1 MTLQA
6 YLAAMRLGSP
16 ALPIG
21 VNESEASRRS
31 RYQIGV
37 EAHGVESRYCGLLE
51 TVRRRAGTTATSMVA
66 AVDPSSASAPAA
78 LARPTRHSCL
88 LDTVRRKRACTRALG
103 TTG

>member
-1 MTLQA
+1 
-6 YLAAMRLGSP
+6 MRLGSP

-51 TVRRRAGTTATSMVA
+51 TVRRRHDTTATSMVA
-66 AVDPSSASAPAA
+66 AVDPPAPASAPAA
-78 LARPTRHSCL
+78 LARPTRYCCL
-88 LDTVRRKRACTRALG
+88 PDTVRRVAARSGA
-103 TTG
+103 